1 MNTKEF
7 QEKIQYYLKYR
18 LATTDREATKQ
29 MKYFALSL
37 AVRDILMDRW
47 IETSEEYSHANT
59 REVYYLSLE
68 FLIGRLLSNN
78 VINLGIEEMC
88 QEALKDEPYTWA
100 TMRNFEED
108 AGLGNGGL
116 GRLAACYLDSLA
128 TLSYPAVGYGL
139 RYDYGIF
146 RQAFVN
152 GNQVE
157 EPDNWLQQEYPW
169 EIKHLE
175 REVNVQFGGD
185 VRMKEVNGR
194 QQWRWCPAERVKGIP
209 YDLPVVGYGGKTVNT
224 LRLWSA
230 ASDNDF
236 NLAEFNRGSYLDAV
250 QQKVLAENLTK
261 VLYPNDN
268 VEQGKE
274 LRLRQQYFFVACTLR
289 DIFRRH
295 QARGNRWENLPE
307 KVFIQM
313 NDTHPTL
320 VVPEMMRIL
329 MDEEGMPWERAWEI
343 TRGCVGYT
351 NHTVLPEAL
360 EVWKTDLFG
369 RLLPRHLQIVYEI
382 NGRFLQSVSTRY
394 AGDQSRLSSMS
405 IIQEQ
410 PFKAVRMANLA
421 IVGSSKVNGVAKI
434 HSDILKNRIF
444 KHFAE
449 FWPDHFENVTNGI
462 TQRRWL
468 LLANPGLSSLIT
480 EKIGSGWITDLQK
493 LRGLEAYADD
503 DVFLQ
508 RFAEV
513 KRKNKE
519 RLAAIIQ
526 KTTGTVV
533 SPDSLFDVQIKRLH
547 EYKRQLLLTLYII
560 YLYNKFLEQPE
571 LDIPLRTFIFA
582 GKAAP
587 GYATAKLIIRL
598 IHGVADVVNN
608 HPVVSKKMRVV
619 FLPDYR
625 VSLAEQIIPAADL
638 SEQISLAGMEASG
651 TGNMKLMLNGAVT
664 IGTMDG
670 ANVEIYNEVGKE
682 NIFIFGMSAEEVA
695 ERRGSYSPQEVV
707 AKDAELRR
715 VLDCISCNV
724 FSLLEPGIFDTIVKT
739 LLDFGDYYMLLADF
753 RSYVNAQDAVNEAYR
768 NPREWNR
775 KALLNVARAGYFSS
789 DRAIEEYSN
798 RIWHLT
804 KN

>member
-1 MNTKEF
+1 MNTTEFKER
-7 QEKIQYYLKYR
+7 IQYYLKDR

-37 AVRDILMDRW
+37 AVRDSLMDRW
-47 IETSEEYSHANT
+47 IETSEEYSRANT

-78 VINLGIEEMC
+78 VINLGIEDMC
-88 QEALKDEPYTWA
+88 REALKDEPYTWA

-128 TLSYPAVGYGL
+128 TLSYPAIGYGL

-175 REVNVQFGGD
+175 REVFVQFGGE
-185 VRMKEVNGR
+185 VRMQDVNGR
-194 QQWRWCPAERVKGIP
+194 QQWRWCPSERVKGIP
-209 YDLPVVGYGGKTVNT
+209 YDLPVVGFGGKTVNT

-329 MDEEGMPWERAWEI
+329 MDEEGMSWDRAWGI
-343 TRGCVGYT
+343 TCQCVGYT

-394 AGDQSRLSSMS
+394 AGDQARLANMS

-421 IVGSSKVNGVAKI
+421 IIGSSKVNGVAKI
-434 HSDILKNRIF
+434 HSDILKHRIF
-444 KHFAE
+444 KNFAE
-449 FWPDHFENVTNGI
+449 FWPDRFENVTNGI

-468 LLANPGLSSLIT
+468 LLANPWLSALIT
-480 EKIGSGWITDLQK
+480 EMIGAGWITDLRK

-503 DVFLQ
+503 EAFLE
-508 RFAEV
+508 RFAKV
-513 KRKNKE
+513 KRKNKD
-519 RLAAIIQ
+519 RLATIIQ

-533 SPDSLFDVQIKRLH
+533 SADSLFDVQIKRLH

-560 YLYNKFLEQPE
+560 YLYNKILEHPE
-571 LDIPLRTFIFA
+571 QEIPLRTFIFA

-587 GYATAKLIIRL
+587 GYANAKLIIRL
-598 IHGVADVVNN
+598 IHGVAEVVNN
-608 HPVVSKKMRVV
+608 HPDVSKKMRVV

-670 ANVEIYNEVGKE
+670 ANVEIYHEVGKE

-695 ERRGSYSPQEVV
+695 ARRGNYSPANVLKE
-707 AKDAELRR
+707 DAELRR

-724 FSLLEPGIFDTIVKT
+724 FSSMSPGIFDPIVKT
-739 LLDFGDYYMLLADF
+739 LVDFGDYYMLLADF
-753 RSYVNAQDAVNEAYR
+753 RSYVNAQEAVNVAYA
-768 NPREWNR
+768 NPREWHR

-789 DRAIEEYSN
+789 DRAIEEYSE
-798 RIWHLT
+798 RIWHLK